1 MTSME
6 DEVRADPREF
16 GELVLWLVNRLS
28 SFPCPV
34 ITIGESIGQFIERL
48 EKEGY
53 TMRQE
58 GNGRRV
64 LERVV
69 EERTASPQAFEALM
83 YMLDVF
89 LPEWRVEHYRDHV
102 EYTFAKWRLEDLST
116 SLLSIWRLVLV
127 PGEYRLRSVCVYD
140 VSDVVTKDDN
150 S

>member
-34 ITIGESIGQFIERL
+34 ITIGESISQFIERL

-53 TMRQE
+53 TMRLE

-69 EERTASPQAFEALM
+69 EERVVSPQVFETLR
-83 YMLDVF
+83 YMLAVF
-89 LPEWRVEHYRDHV
+89 LPEWRAYHSRDYI
-102 EYTFAKWRLEDLST
+102 EYTFAKWKMEDLST
-116 SLLSIWRLVLV
+116 SLLSMWRLVLV
-127 PGEYRLRSVCVYD
+127 PGEYRLKSVCVYD
-140 VSDVVTKDDN
+140 ISDEVTKEDD
-150 S
+150 